1 MPPAPEVSVVGSGPN
16 GLAAAVTLARAGL
29 TVEVH
34 EAADTPGGGLRT
46 TSLFDS
52 HALHDVCSAVHP
64 MAAASRF
71 FREFDLT
78 ARGVRLRT
86 PETSYAHPLDN
97 APTALA
103 HRDLDR
109 TCDRLGPDAARWR
122 SLLSPLV
129 RHSQDLCDL
138 FLSDQRHLPATPR
151 AALPLPSR
159 ILTHGTGLGRHA
171 FHGPA
176 APALLTGV
184 AAHTGGRLPSLTGAA
199 VALLLGHLAHTTGW
213 PLVEGGSARITDALL
228 ADLQAHNGTLHTGSR
243 VTDLRQLARS
253 RAVLLD
259 LAPAGVLGIAGPLLP
274 AGYRRALERFRYGT
288 AAAKVDFLVSD
299 PIPWTDPD
307 THGAG
312 TVHLGGGDHE
322 IRSTETATARGHRV
336 ARPFTLLSE
345 PMSTD
350 PTRGRP
356 DRRPVWAY
364 CHVPHGDTSD
374 PVDRV
379 RRQIER
385 FAPGFSDTVI
395 AARGVPAA
403 ALAAYNPN
411 YVGGDIAAGAMTP
424 WQAIAR
430 PAPRWDPYRTPL
442 SGVYL
447 CSSATPPG
455 PGVHGMCGYHAAS
468 RVLRHEFG
476 IVEPPALGPS

>member
-1 MPPAPEVSVVGSGPN
+1 MPTPDVSVVGSGPN

-29 TVEVH
+29 DVEVH

-46 TSLFDS
+46 TTLFDS
-52 HALHDVCSAVHP
+52 DTIHDLCSAVHP

-71 FREFDLT
+71 FREFDLST
-78 ARGVRLRT
+78 RGVHLRT
-86 PETSYAHPLDN
+86 PDTSYAHPLDN
-97 APTALA
+97 APTAVA
-103 HRDLDR
+103 YRDLDR
-109 TCDRLGPDAARWR
+109 TCDRLGPDGAHWR
-122 SLLSPLV
+122 SLMTPLV
-129 RHSQDLCDL
+129 RHSGDLCDL
-138 FLSDQRHLPATPR
+138 LLADQRHPPAAPR
-151 AALPLPSR
+151 AALPLPTR
-159 ILTHGTGLGRHA
+159 VLTHGTRLGRHA
-171 FHGPA
+171 FRDPA
-176 APALLTGV
+176 APALLAGV
-184 AAHTGGRLPSLTGAA
+184 AAHTVGRLPSLTGAA

-228 ADLQAHNGTLHTGSR
+228 DDLRAHGGTLHTGSR
-243 VTDLRQLARS
+243 VTDLRQLAAS

-259 LAPAGVLGIAGPLLP
+259 LAPAGVLDIAGPSLP
-274 AGYRRALERFRYGT
+274 AGYRRSLERFRYGA

-299 PIPWTDPD
+299 PVPWSDPD
-307 THGAG
+307 TRGAG
-312 TVHLGGGDHE
+312 TVHLGGDHHE
-322 IRSTETATARGHRV
+322 VWDIETMTARGRHV

-345 PMSTD
+345 PLTID

-356 DRRPVWAY
+356 DRRPVWSY
-364 CHVPHGDTSD
+364 CHVPHGDTRD

-411 YVGGDIAAGAMTP
+411 YVGGDIGAGAMTP
-424 WQAIAR
+424 WQAIFR

-476 IVEPPALGPS
+476 IDQPPALGPN